1 MDTWYFMGDSIK
13 DLLTKAQPFIAV
25 GIFIFLI
32 VMGILLFREQNL
44 KQEISENCGW
54 GEDDYYCYCEKGAAL
69 EIKNK
74 MESGGQ
80 RGLDVDLGGLEDAS
94 LAG

>member
-1 MDTWYFMGDSIK
+1 MEDKKTFKQVLENAM
-13 DLLTKAQPFIAV
+13 PFIAV
-25 GIFIFLI
+25 GIFIMLI
-32 VMGILLFREQNL
+32 ILGILLFREQGL
-44 KQEISENCGW
+44 KKEISKNCGW
-54 GEDDYYCYCEKGAAL
+54 GEEDYACYCEKGLAL

-80 RGLDVDLGGLEDAS
+80 RGLDIDLGEVEDVE